1 LNSTI
6 TVTSQIRLNGPSG
19 ATSPLRLDFDYWW
32 IKVKFPVVLALGLP
46 LLNFAWMRLA
56 IALTEFEN
64 YPDLPLQVINCS
76 QIIMVQAKNYVL
88 KTYIKRRLR
97 EMYLLE

>member
-1 LNSTI
+1 
-6 TVTSQIRLNGPSG
+6 
-19 ATSPLRLDFDYWW
+19 
-32 IKVKFPVVLALGLP
+32 LALGLP